1 MKQRKQTKMPHFDS
15 INNIT
20 HDWTKQAN
28 QETETGLKKLIQL
41 YVDHRRHTLV
51 SKTKY
56 MTFLSTYRTSSRWII
71 YARL

>member
-28 QETETGLKKLIQL
+28 QETETGLKN
-41 YVDHRRHTLV
+41 
-51 SKTKY
+51 
-56 MTFLSTYRTSSRWII
+56 
-71 YARL
+71 